1 MKPFKR
7 AAFCPALSILL
18 FLVGLIG
25 LPVAKADILRL
36 RDGRMFTGE
45 FLGATKDQIWFQ
57 ADSPVNIIGA
67 TAYAIVEVESLT
79 FGPAPKQSGAARTI
93 EPPCNATNCRN
104 PFDAILVTRARE
116 SPKTYRPSDQ
126 RFHEQP
132 APVQPSA
139 GHEGHPGS

>member
-7 AAFCPALSILL
+7 SASGRVLSILL

-25 LPVAKADILRL
+25 LPMAKADILRL

-57 ADSPVNIIGA
+57 ADSPVNMIGP
-67 TAYAIVEVESLT
+67 TAYAVVQVESLT
-79 FGPAPKQSGAARTI
+79 FGPAQKQSNTAHAMD
-93 EPPCNATNCRN
+93 PACNATNCRN
-104 PFDAILVTRARE
+104 PFDAILMALARE
-116 SPKTYRPSDQ
+116 SQKTYRPSDQ

-132 APVQPSA
+132 AAVQPPA